1 MGYVSGIF
9 LLIIVFIF
17 YYLLTY
23 ESDIQKNIREEALE
37 GDKLLEGKRQARR
50 SISGDSISYDEDKHL
65 KGLKNKFEIPKGIIN
80 NVEDLKDPKVSKK
93 RLNGFIEWLK
103 EKDSNLLKTLKSK
116 KSLDIPEIALTSSVV
131 SFLKDECVV
140 KSPDLDYDFDAYR
153 VSEWEYY
160 FDESRSIQEWVKLLN
175 YEKMHEDAV
184 SEFVD
189 PYLGIENIGEHYY
202 TEDEGLEIPLKY
214 ELEAFDVGGF
224 ENSNILLYCVINVF
238 FWDKKITINGDEFK
252 FKENEKE
259 HLVTLLM
266 ASYKPSLLKRILT
279 ELDC

>member
-1 MGYVSGIF
+1 MGYVAGIF

-23 ESDIQKNIREEALE
+23 ESDIQKNIREEALKE
-37 GDKLLEGKRQARR
+37 DKLLEGKRKVRR
-50 SISGDSISYDEDKHL
+50 SISGESISYDENNHL
-65 KGLKNKFEIPKGIIN
+65 NGLKNKFEIPKGIVN

-93 RLNGFIEWLK
+93 RLNSFIEWLK

-116 KSLDIPEIALTSSVV
+116 KSLDIPEMALTSSVV
-131 SFLKDECVV
+131 SFIKDECVV

-153 VSEWEYY
+153 VSEWKYY

-175 YEKMHEDAV
+175 YEKMHENVV

-189 PYLGIENIGEHYY
+189 PYLGEENIGEHYY
-202 TEDEGLEIPLKY
+202 TKDEDLEIPLKY
-214 ELEAFDVGGF
+214 ELDAVDVGGF
-224 ENSNILLYCVINVF
+224 DRTNILLYCVLDVF
-238 FWDKKITINGDEFK
+238 FWDKKITINQDEFT
-252 FKENEKE
+252 FKKNEKE

-266 ASYKPSLLKRILT
+266 ASYKPSLLKRIIEGLK
-279 ELDC
+279 